1 MFTKSNADICAI
13 FPFLPS
19 YPVMLKIW
27 FADDELEGS
36 GKMLLNGQASHYLS
50 TEDAVTA
57 GSIILDFLIHQ
68 YELMFLNNLSQCSI

>member
-1 MFTKSNADICAI
+1 
-13 FPFLPS
+13 
-19 YPVMLKIW
+19 MLKIW